1 MFIWQLDDWNELKY
15 LIVNH
20 VSTGLGFVW
29 MFSWRFQTLSAFAK
43 SFIETIIVKYL
54 STLSLEL
61 RSELP
66 KCEQLQDQLILS
78 LRFYIST
85 RTTRT
90 TLCQIASLPLGNNT
104 SLSTIL
110 FPTADT
116 WSPAWLP
123 HLITKVQQTASIFFS
138 SSAMLNFKT
147 ILNTV
152 HSI

>member
-20 VSTGLGFVW
+20 VSIGLGFEIW

-104 SLSTIL
+104 SLSTIS

-123 HLITKVQQTASIFFS
+123 HLITKVNSFDS
-138 SSAMLNFKT
+138 L
-147 ILNTV
+147 L
-152 HSI
+152 